1 MRGRNQRVGATGCG
15 RFALAAGLLTASMAV
30 LTVSGMAQA
39 QTAPQSKES
48 CVTHAVEAEQ
58 KLGIPSG
65 MLVAIA
71 LVESGQDGAPHPFA
85 MSVQGRPYYA
95 RNVSDAARHLRDH
108 RGQLRS
114 NTYVGCMQ
122 LSVATY
128 RGEFQPLEKIVEP
141 RDNVFYAGQ
150 LLVRFHG
157 EEGNWKTALTR
168 YNGSSGRRAQAYVCK
183 SGRACPNWTR
193 RAPSCSPPPVVKTA
207 IPSVSPRAPAAA
219 SATPSRSRPSTD
231 EHLTAMLRDGSSE
244 SAGAALSDRVNP
256 DA

>member
-1 MRGRNQRVGATGCG
+1 MRGRNQRVGATGGG
-15 RFALAAGLLTASMAV
+15 RFALAAGLLTASMA
-30 LTVSGMAQA
+30 LTVCGTAQA
-39 QTAPQSKES
+39 QSATQSKES

-122 LSVATY
+122 LSVATH

-183 SGRACPNWTR
+183 IWQSLSELDTQSAKLLASSRCEDSDPVSVAPRTR
-193 RAPSCSPPPVVKTA
+193 RSFRNAQQVAA
-207 IPSVSPRAPAAA
+207 I
-219 SATPSRSRPSTD
+219 
-231 EHLTAMLRDGSSE
+231 
-244 SAGAALSDRVNP
+244 N
-256 DA
+256 

>member
-1 MRGRNQRVGATGCG
+1 MRGRNQRVCATAGG
-15 RFALAAGLLTASMAV
+15 RFALAAGLLTAPLVALTMA
-30 LTVSGMAQA
+30 TTAQA
-39 QTAPQSKES
+39 QTATPSLAKES

-95 RNVSDAARHLRDH
+95 RNVNDAARHLRDH

-122 LSVATY
+122 LSVASH

-157 EEGNWKTALTR
+157 EEGNWKTALAR
-168 YNGSSGRRAQAYVCK
+168 YNGGSGRRAQAYVCK
-183 SGRACPNWTR
+183 IWQSLSELDAQSAKLLASSRCEDTDPVSVAPGTR
-193 RAPSCSPPPVVKTA
+193 RSFRNAQQVAA
-207 IPSVSPRAPAAA
+207 I
-219 SATPSRSRPSTD
+219 
-231 EHLTAMLRDGSSE
+231 
-244 SAGAALSDRVNP
+244 N
-256 DA
+256 

>member
-1 MRGRNQRVGATGCG
+1 MRGRNQRVGATGSG
-15 RFALAAGLLTASMAV
+15 RFALAAGLLTASVA
-30 LTVSGMAQA
+30 LTVCGTAQA
-39 QTAPQSKES
+39 QTATQSKES

-122 LSVATY
+122 LSVASH

-183 SGRACPNWTR
+183 IWQSLAELDTQSAKLLASSRCEDSDPVSVAPRTR
-193 RAPSCSPPPVVKTA
+193 RSFRNAQQVAA
-207 IPSVSPRAPAAA
+207 I
-219 SATPSRSRPSTD
+219 
-231 EHLTAMLRDGSSE
+231 
-244 SAGAALSDRVNP
+244 N
-256 DA
+256 

>member
-30 LTVSGMAQA
+30 LTVSGTAQA
-39 QTAPQSKES
+39 QSATQSKES

-71 LVESGQDGAPHPFA
+71 LIESGQDGAPHPFA

-122 LSVATY
+122 LSVASH

-183 SGRACPNWTR
+183 IWQSLSELDTQSAKLLASSRCEDSDPVSVAPRTR
-193 RAPSCSPPPVVKTA
+193 RSFRNAQQVAA
-207 IPSVSPRAPAAA
+207 I
-219 SATPSRSRPSTD
+219 
-231 EHLTAMLRDGSSE
+231 
-244 SAGAALSDRVNP
+244 N
-256 DA
+256 

>member
-1 MRGRNQRVGATGCG
+1 MRGRNQRAGATTCG
-15 RFALAAGLLTASMAV
+15 RFALAAGLLTAPLVALS
-30 LTVSGMAQA
+30 VSGTAQA
-39 QTAPQSKES
+39 QTVSKES

-71 LVESGQDGAPHPFA
+71 LVESGQDGTPHPFA

-122 LSVATY
+122 LSVATH

-157 EEGNWKTALTR
+157 EEGNWKTALAR

-183 SGRACPNWTR
+183 IWQSLGELDTQSAKLLASSRCEDTDPVSVAPRTR
-193 RAPSCSPPPVVKTA
+193 RSFHNAQQVAA
-207 IPSVSPRAPAAA
+207 I
-219 SATPSRSRPSTD
+219 
-231 EHLTAMLRDGSSE
+231 
-244 SAGAALSDRVNP
+244 N
-256 DA
+256 